1 MSKPV
6 VESDIRELILNAF
19 HGLSKQQQIVAQYL
33 LDHLDDIPF
42 VTVPRIAKSCG
53 VSEATVVRLGKSL
66 GFDGFSGLKSE
77 FADVVRDKVQ
87 ATSQLPAEMRLESDA
102 DTLAVVANMELNNL
116 QAMINDIGRQSF
128 QKTAL
133 MLFEADHTFTFG
145 FGISSV
151 LADLASYLFTQVGM
165 RTTTL
170 ATRYSSPLEQLVAAR
185 ESDVLFC
192 FSFPP
197 FSKATIDLAQRAKE
211 ANAKVIA
218 VSDSLASPISEHA
231 DILIPIRGDNR
242 MFTNAVAAVTVFL
255 NALTTEI
262 ALKYGSKAALAVNR
276 IHNILADD
284 PNLIAKKR

>member
-1 MSKPV
+1 MPKTS
-6 VESDIRELILNAF
+6 VESDIRELILGAF
-19 HGLSKQQQIVAQYL
+19 HDLSKQQQTVAQYL

-42 VTVPRIAKSCG
+42 ITVPRIAKACG

-66 GFDGFSGLKSE
+66 GFDGFSRLKSE
-77 FADVVRDKVQ
+77 FAGVVRDKVN
-87 ATSQLPAEMRLESDA
+87 ATSQLPDYMRLESDA
-102 DTLAVVANMELNNL
+102 DTLSVVANMELGNL
-116 QAMINDIGRQSF
+116 QAMINEVGRKTFEQ
-128 QKTAL
+128 TAL
-133 MLFEADHTFTFG
+133 TLFEADHTFTFG

-185 ESDVLFC
+185 ETDVLFC

-197 FSKATIDLAQRAKE
+197 FSKATIDLAGRAKE

-218 VSDSLASPISEHA
+218 ISDSLGSPISEHA

-276 IHNILADD
+276 IHAILAED
-284 PNLIAKKR
+284 PSLIPKKR

>member
-1 MSKPV
+1 MPKTN
-6 VESDIRELILNAF
+6 VESDIRELILSAF
-19 HGLSKQQQIVAQYL
+19 HDLSKQQQIVAQFL

-42 VTVPRIAKSCG
+42 VTVPRIAKACG

-77 FADVVRDKVQ
+77 FTGVVRDKVQ
-87 ATSQLPAEMRLESDA
+87 ATSQLPEEMRLESDA
-102 DTLAVVANMELNNL
+102 DTLSVVANMELNNL
-116 QAMINDIGRQSF
+116 QAMIQDMGRNTF
-128 QKTAL
+128 EVTART
-133 MLFEADHTFTFG
+133 LFEADHTFTFG

-170 ATRYSSPLEQLVAAR
+170 TTRYSSPLEQLVAVRAT
-185 ESDVLFC
+185 DVLFC

-211 ANAKVIA
+211 AGAKVIA
-218 VSDSLASPISEHA
+218 VSDSVAAPIGEHA
-231 DILIPIRGDNR
+231 DIVIPIRGDNR

-262 ALKYGSKAALAVNR
+262 ALKYGSKAALAVSH

-284 PNLIAKKR
+284 PNLIPKQS